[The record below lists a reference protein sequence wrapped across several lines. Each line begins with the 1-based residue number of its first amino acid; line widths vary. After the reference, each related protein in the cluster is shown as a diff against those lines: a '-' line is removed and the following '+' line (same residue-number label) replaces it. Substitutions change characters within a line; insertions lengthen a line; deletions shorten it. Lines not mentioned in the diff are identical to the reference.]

1 MKTSSGASV
10 RQHLNR
16 FAVATILAVG
26 LLAVGLLAVAWP
38 AEAQIVYTPVNIT
51 ITQGSYKLEL
61 NNGGV
66 TDFTI
71 AVHSGSRKTQQ
82 CGIASHYVVE
92 ETPSSDNGAESSP
105 PAELVTGDQ
114 IGPSQ
119 TFYAGRGIL
128 LSDHRSSCK
137 SYSKGNWVIGEP
149 GYLGLMFQISGQTYY
164 GWASLTVGAGSAT
177 LTGYAYEST
186 PGMPINAGQ
195 TK

>member
-1 MKTSSGASV
+1 MRT
-10 RQHLNR
+10 R
-16 FAVATILAVG
+16 FAIATILVVG
-26 LLAVGLLAVAWP
+26 LLALAWP
-38 AEAQIVYTPVNIT
+38 AAAQIVYTPVNIT
-51 ITQGSYKLEL
+51 ITEGSYKLDL

-71 AVHSGSRKTQQ
+71 AVHSGQMKTQY

-114 IGPSQ
+114 IGSSQ

-128 LSDHRSSCK
+128 LSNHRSSCH
-137 SYSKGNWVIGEP
+137 SHSKGNWVIGEP

-164 GWASLTVGAGSAT
+164 GWASLTVVGGGSAT

-195 TK
+195 TE